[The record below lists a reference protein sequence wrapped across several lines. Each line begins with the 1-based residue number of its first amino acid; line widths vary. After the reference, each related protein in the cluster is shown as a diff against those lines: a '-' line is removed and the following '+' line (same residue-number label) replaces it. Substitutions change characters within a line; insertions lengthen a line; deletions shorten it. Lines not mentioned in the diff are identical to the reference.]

1 MAIGETDSRAF
12 QTFRATHSRLPGLRA
27 VDTGQIFRAG
37 HSMLQ
42 LLGTANLSNVSAVHP
57 TQYRGEPRLTDAHGQ
72 LRVRVDPAL
81 GPRVGADSK
90 HRSGPTAE
98 RGQDGTA
105 DNTPHAARVQVA
117 GTSRHLHARVT
128 PLLAFGSHA
137 CSTSADEMQHE
148 DHDGDDDKD
157 VDERAEVESEEA
169 EQPEHEQDR
178 GNSEQHHVLPIGA
191 PLSETHPEFC
201 TRYMRVVIATSR
213 ETGCPAPGAAACAM
227 VLSKPPRARPSR
239 DRVRGIRSLWRWT
252 ASTTIRRPACVPS
265 QDRDPRRRAVA
276 RLANC

>member
-1 MAIGETDSRAF
+1 MWMNA
-12 QTFRATHSRLPGLRA
+12 
-27 VDTGQIFRAG
+27 
-37 HSMLQ
+37 
-42 LLGTANLSNVSAVHP
+42 
-57 TQYRGEPRLTDAHGQ
+57 PRW
-72 LRVRVDPAL
+72 
-81 GPRVGADSK
+81 K
-90 HRSGPTAE
+90 
-98 RGQDGTA
+98 
-105 DNTPHAARVQVA
+105 ARKPSSQS
-117 GTSRHLHARVT
+117 TSRIAT
-128 PLLAFGSHA
+128 IASNI
-137 CSTSADEMQHE
+137 MY
-148 DHDGDDDKD
+148 
-157 VDERAEVESEEA
+157 
-169 EQPEHEQDR
+169 
-178 GNSEQHHVLPIGA
+178 LPIGA